1 MNQSEVFVDS
11 SILVGLNL
19 GDEKAKN
26 LIKTLIENGNTLVI
40 NPIVYSETAFKVML
54 TLALQDGLKGVYDL
68 RKNLDKYSWVY
79 SRITKSIEKLIR
91 SGFLKVVEINWEI
104 IKISA
109 EIGEKYHLLT
119 NDAIIVATCKHYGI
133 QKIATFDEDFEK
145 VEFLAIASE

>member
-104 IKISA
+104 IRFSRNRRKISF
-109 EIGEKYHLLT
+109 T
-119 NDAIIVATCKHYGI
+119 NK
-133 QKIATFDEDFEK
+133 
-145 VEFLAIASE
+145 

>member
-54 TLALQDGLKGVYDL
+54 ILALQDGLKGVYDL

-119 NDAIIVATCKHYGI
+119 NDAIIVATS
-133 QKIATFDEDFEK
+133 TM
-145 VEFLAIASE
+145 EFKR